1 MQRAMKFCSAL
12 ARTSSPVPPTR
23 SQLPFLP
30 EAGNRSGVV
39 HMLILQMK
47 ELRQDSGSLFAI
59 YEAALMSQ
67 ASLATQPRLFPP
79 LVTLDSSGSP

>member
-1 MQRAMKFCSAL
+1 MKFRSTL
-12 ARTSSPVPPTR
+12 AQTSSPVPPTR

-30 EAGNRSGVV
+30 KAGNRSGVV

-59 YEAALMSQ
+59 YEAALMCQ
-67 ASLATQPRLFPP
+67 VSLATQPRLFSPSSP
-79 LVTLDSSGSP
+79 LTLLVVPEL